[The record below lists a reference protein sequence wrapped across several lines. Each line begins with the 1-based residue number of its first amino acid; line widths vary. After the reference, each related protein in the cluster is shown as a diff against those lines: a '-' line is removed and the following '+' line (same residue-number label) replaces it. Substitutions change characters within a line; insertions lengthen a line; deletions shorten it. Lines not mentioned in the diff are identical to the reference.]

1 MISIEEKIIIDRAA
15 RAALSFG
22 TGVLTSCQEEL
33 EDYGYEWTEI
43 HERYVFDTYIEG
55 GGR

>member
-1 MISIEEKIIIDRAA
+1 MIRSGWGA

-22 TGVLTSCQEEL
+22 TGVLTNCQEEL